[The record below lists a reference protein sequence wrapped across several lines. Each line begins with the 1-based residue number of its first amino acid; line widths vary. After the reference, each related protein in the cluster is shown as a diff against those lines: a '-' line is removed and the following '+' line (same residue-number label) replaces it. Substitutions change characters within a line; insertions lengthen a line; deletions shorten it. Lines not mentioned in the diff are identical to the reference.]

1 METMD
6 KDFDNSLRNNQLRI
20 LTFGNG
26 MVGLSKQGVSGVR
39 GNDESQHQA
48 KSRVAITSVVSAL
61 KGPTKMSKNQPQAS
75 YRQACI
81 GSSCF
86 ALGSVKQGQ
95 NAG

>member
-26 MVGLSKQGVSGVR
+26 MVGLAKQGVSGVR

-48 KSRVAITSVVSAL
+48 KSRVAITSVVSTL
-61 KGPTKMSKNQPQAS
+61 KGPTKCEKTNPKLVI
-75 YRQACI
+75 R
-81 GSSCF
+81 
-86 ALGSVKQGQ
+86 
-95 NAG
+95 